1 MGVATQKTL
10 RRNRFMKKEDL
21 IALGIEEETAKSIMA
36 LHGKTVTQLNAQVA
50 TAESERDSAKQE
62 LKANQEELTALK
74 ESAQGNEELS
84 QNLADLQAKFDEA
97 KTNSENQLAEQ
108 QKDFAIQ
115 LALKEANALDE
126 TIVLGLLDKDT
137 IKVVDGKLQGFEEQL
152 KGLQENKS
160 FLFQEAK
167 DPTQT
172 PPTPQ
177 ILAGGNPAGNAEG
190 GKSIVQKIQERLGE

>member
-1 MGVATQKTL
+1 
-10 RRNRFMKKEDL
+10 MKKEDL

-152 KGLQENKS
+152 KGLQENKA
-160 FLFQEAK
+160 FLFQTDK
-167 DPTQT
+167 DQASK
-172 PPTPQ
+172 PQ
-177 ILAGGNPAGNAEG
+177 IVNPGNPKNDKGNTDVFAAAVE
-190 GKSIVQKIQERLGE
+190 KYI

>member
-62 LKANQEELTALK
+62 LEANQEEWTALK
-74 ESAQGNEELS
+74 ESAQGNDDLT
-84 QNLADLQAKFDEA
+84 QKLADLQTKFDEA
-97 KTNSENQLAEQ
+97 KNNSEKQLAEQ
-108 QKDFAIQ
+108 QKDFAIK

-126 TIVLGLLDKDT
+126 EILLGQLDKDT
-137 IKVVDGKLQGFEEQL
+137 IKVVDGNLQGFEEQL
-152 KGLQENKS
+152 KGLQENKA
-160 FLFQEAK
+160 FLFQTDK
-167 DPTQT
+167 DQASK
-172 PPTPQ
+172 PQ
-177 ILAGGNPAGNAEG
+177 IVNPGNPKNDKGNTDVFAAAVE
-190 GKSIVQKIQERLGE
+190 KYI

>member
-10 RRNRFMKKEDL
+10 RRNKHMKKEDL
-21 IALGIEEETAKSIMA
+21 IVLGIEEETAKSIMA

-108 QKDFAIQ
+108 QKDFAIK

-126 TIVLGLLDKDT
+126 EILLGQLDKDT
-137 IKVVDGKLQGFEEQL
+137 IKVVDGNLQGFEEQL
-152 KGLQENKS
+152 KGLQENKA
-160 FLFQEAK
+160 FLFQTDK
-167 DPTQT
+167 DPAS
-172 PPTPQ
+172 TPQ
-177 ILAGGNPAGNAEG
+177 IVNPGNPKNDKGNTDVFAAAVE
-190 GKSIVQKIQERLGE
+190 KYI